1 MSVDT
6 PTQPSATGDNARPA
20 GPRAASLRRRRTRPA
35 RRRRFSRKT
44 YVGFG
49 LLAFFILMAIFGP
62 IAAPY
67 DPSAAVGPSLV
78 GPSSA
83 HLLGTTQNSQD
94 VLSQLLVGART
105 TLLVGFLA
113 GLIATALSIVFG
125 VTAGYLGGW
134 GDESLSLVANLFLVI
149 PALPLLIVL
158 TSYLPGAGPLTTAV
172 VISATGWAW
181 GARVLRAQ
189 TLSIRNRDYIVAAKI
204 SGERTWRIVLFE
216 ILPNEAAVVASSFLF
231 TVLFA
236 ILTQVALDF
245 LGLVNVSGSWT
256 WGTMLYWA
264 QNDQALSVGAWWWFV
279 PPGLAVALVG
289 TGLALANFGLDEL
302 IDPRLRS
309 AGLTRRSDAK
319 LVRQGFTVVHR
330 RPDAAATAHAPTG
343 GGFTEVRLRANGNGR
358 SEPVAATI
366 GGAPEADAHLASQAA
381 DSAEVDTQAGA
392 GNPTGVR
399 ADAVPQRQRDDAA
412 SEGRLG

>member
-6 PTQPSATGDNARPA
+6 RTESSSIGGAPSATSHGFRHLFRHA
-20 GPRAASLRRRRTRPA
+20 GPKRNRRQ
-35 RRRRFSRKT
+35 RFSRKT
-44 YVGFG
+44 YIGFG
-49 LLAFFILMAIFGP
+49 LLGFFVLMAIFGP
-62 IAAPY
+62 LVAPY
-67 DPSAAVGPSLV
+67 DPSANLGPTLA
-78 GPSSA
+78 GPSST

-105 TLLVGFLA
+105 TLIVGFLA
-113 GLIATALSIVFG
+113 GIIATALSILFG

-134 GDESLSLVANLFLVI
+134 GDEGLSLVANLFLVI

-158 TSYLPGAGPLTTAV
+158 TSYLPGAGALTTAV
-172 VISATGWAW
+172 VISVTGWAW

-189 TLSIRNRDYIVAAKI
+189 TLSIRHRDYVEAAKI

-264 QNDQALSVGAWWWFV
+264 QSDQALSVGAWWWFV
-279 PPGLAVALVG
+279 PPGLCVALVG

-302 IDPRLRS
+302 INPRLRS
-309 AGLTRRSDAK
+309 AGLTHRSDAK

-330 RPDAAATAHAPTG
+330 RPEGAAAAHAPAG
-343 GGFTEVRLRANGNGR
+343 GGFTEVRPRREGTGLVAAAGNRTDVSAGSASAGNGH
-358 SEPVAATI
+358 AASLDE
-366 GGAPEADAHLASQAA
+366 AP
-381 DSAEVDTQAGA
+381 AGA
-392 GNPTGVR
+392 GDPPAGTA
-399 ADAVPQRQRDDAA
+399 ADAPR
-412 SEGRLG
+412 SEEVRG

>member
-1 MSVDT
+1 MGISVDT
-6 PTQPSATGDNARPA
+6 RTEPNLIGGSPRPD
-20 GPRAASLRRRRTRPA
+20 GRRRRRLLG
-35 RRRRFSRKT
+35 RRRPERASRPRFSRKT

-49 LLAFFILMAIFGP
+49 LLGFFILMAIFGP

-67 DPSAAVGPSLV
+67 DPSVNLGPTLA

-113 GLIATALSIVFG
+113 GAIATVLSILFG

-134 GDESLSLVANLFLVI
+134 GDEGLSLVANLFLVI

-158 TSYLPGAGPLTTAV
+158 TAYLPGAGAASTAL
-172 VISATGWAW
+172 VISVTGWAW

-216 ILPNEAAVVASSFLF
+216 ILPNEAAVVASTFLF

-264 QNDQALSVGAWWWFV
+264 QSDQALSVGAWWWFV

-330 RPDAAATAHAPTG
+330 RPDAAARAHAPAG
-343 GGFTEVRLRANGNGR
+343 GGFTDVRRPTVG
-358 SEPVAATI
+358 
-366 GGAPEADAHLASQAA
+366 PEQAA
-381 DSAEVDTQAGA
+381 AIASDGHEFEGNRPEGKGPAAILAEGRASAVANA
-392 GNPTGVR
+392 
-399 ADAVPQRQRDDAA
+399 ASDDAPR
-412 SEGRLG
+412 EGTIA

>member
-6 PTQPSATGDNARPA
+6 QTEVRSMGDQRRSAGHGLWRRA
-20 GPRAASLRRRRTRPA
+20 GGRGRRQAGHRK
-35 RRRRFSRKT
+35 FSRKT

-49 LLAFFILMAIFGP
+49 LMAVFVLMGIFGP
-62 IAAPY
+62 LAAPY
-67 DPSAAVGPSLV
+67 DPSANLGPTLV
-78 GPSSA
+78 GPSAA
-83 HLLGTTQNSQD
+83 HLLGTTENSQD

-105 TLLVGFLA
+105 TLFVGFLA
-113 GLIATALSIVFG
+113 GLIATTLSIIFG

-134 GDESLSLVANLFLVI
+134 GDEGLSLVANLFLVI

-158 TSYLPGAGPLTTAV
+158 TSYLPGAGPLSTAV

-189 TLSIRNRDYIVAAKI
+189 TLSIRRRDYVEAAKI
-204 SGERTWRIVLFE
+204 SGERTWRIVVFE

-231 TVLFA
+231 TVLAA

-264 QNDQALSVGAWWWFV
+264 QSDQALSVGAWWWFV
-279 PPGLAVALVG
+279 PPGLCVALVG

-302 IDPRLRS
+302 INPRLRS

-330 RPDAAATAHAPTG
+330 RPDAAARAHAPAG
-343 GGFTEVRLRANGNGR
+343 GGFTDVRRRTDGQA
-358 SEPVAATI
+358 PAAR
-366 GGAPEADAHLASQAA
+366 
-381 DSAEVDTQAGA
+381 AGA
-392 GNPTGVR
+392 
-399 ADAVPQRQRDDAA
+399 DDAA
-412 SEGRLG
+412 GGGEEAGATEGSTAAGFPSADRDRSVTDEARSERILG

>member
-1 MSVDT
+1 MPVD
-6 PTQPSATGDNARPA
+6 ATIEARMTENPPPA
-20 GPRAASLRRRRTRPA
+20 AGHKRRLVGRRSPGAVRH
-35 RRRRFSRKT
+35 RRFSRKT
-44 YVGFG
+44 YVGFA
-49 LLAFFILMAIFGP
+49 LLGFFVLLAIFGP
-62 IAAPY
+62 LLAPY
-67 DPSAAVGPSLV
+67 DPSANVGPTLA

-83 HLLGTTQNSQD
+83 HLLGTTQNNQD

-105 TLLVGFLA
+105 TLFVGFLA
-113 GLIATALSIVFG
+113 GIIATALSILVG

-134 GDESLSLVANLFLVI
+134 GDEGLSLVANLFLVL

-158 TSYLPGAGPLTTAV
+158 TAYLKGAGPVSTAV
-172 VISATGWAW
+172 VISVTGWAW

-189 TLSIRNRDYIVAAKI
+189 TLSIRHRDYIEAAKI
-204 SGERTWRIVLFE
+204 TGERTWRIVLFE

-245 LGLVNVSGSWT
+245 LGLVNVSGTWT

-330 RPDAAATAHAPTG
+330 RPEASAHPHAPAG
-343 GGFTEVRLRANGNGR
+343 GGFTEVHRVTDGPGPSLPAGRAHGNGAAGG
-358 SEPVAATI
+358 EPASATE
-366 GGAPEADAHLASQAA
+366 AP
-381 DSAEVDTQAGA
+381 AGP
-392 GNPTGVR
+392 GNPPVGTG
-399 ADAVPQRQRDDAA
+399 QRGPTR
-412 SEGRLG
+412 ERPTTERMVG